1 MTNDRA
7 SKKKTSGA
15 KWSADTKHKQDMALN
30 FGFFGQQEHRVF
42 NYRPRYYDPEA
53 EERRRLF
60 GDVDGTNE
68 KAKKDGTYVP
78 GSSIRGAWR
87 DGHYQRTRTTATRT
101 QTIISIVT
109 LLLIAVVLVYITKF
123 YALL

>member
-1 MTNDRA
+1 
-7 SKKKTSGA
+7 
-15 KWSADTKHKQDMALN
+15 MALN

-87 DGHYQRTRTTATRT
+87 DGNYKRTRTTASRT
-101 QTIISIVT
+101 QTIIGIIT
-109 LLLIAVVLVYITKF
+109 LLLIALVLIYVTKI
-123 YALL
+123 YGLLGV